1 MGEAFL
7 RKRAGGESFMAFTA
21 MTWQSA
27 VMLVIGV
34 LLIYL
39 AVRHKMEPSL
49 LLPMGVGT
57 ILMNVPM
64 SGAAE
69 IVKSVYDL
77 GIGGTTLENGRVLV
91 GAELMPCLLFIG
103 IGAMLDFEPLFQNPK
118 VLIFGVF
125 AQAGIFIAMGLAL
138 LCGFE
143 LKDAISIGIIGA
155 ADAPTAI
162 IVADKAGSSYMGA
175 IMVAAYSYI
184 ALVPII
190 QPLVI
195 RALTTQKERLIRT
208 AYKQK
213 RIPKAFKICF
223 PVAVT
228 VICGLAVPQSLSL
241 VGTLM
246 FGNLLRECGVVDSL
260 AEVAKTTLTD
270 LITLFLGFAVSYKMQ
285 GAEFLRLDTLM
296 ILGFGL
302 LAFVFDTAA
311 GVLIAKIMNLFL
323 KEKINPMI
331 GAAGISAF
339 PMSARVVQKEGLK
352 ADSTNHLLMPAI
364 GANISGQLCS
374 AIIGGILLQLF
385 I

>member
-64 SGAAE
+64 SCAAE

-77 GIGGTTLENGRVLV
+77 GIGGITLENGRVLV

-195 RALTTQKERLIRT
+195 RALTT
-208 AYKQK
+208 
-213 RIPKAFKICF
+213 
-223 PVAVT
+223 
-228 VICGLAVPQSLSL
+228 
-241 VGTLM
+241 
-246 FGNLLRECGVVDSL
+246 
-260 AEVAKTTLTD
+260 
-270 LITLFLGFAVSYKMQ
+270 
-285 GAEFLRLDTLM
+285 
-296 ILGFGL
+296 
-302 LAFVFDTAA
+302 
-311 GVLIAKIMNLFL
+311 
-323 KEKINPMI
+323 
-331 GAAGISAF
+331 
-339 PMSARVVQKEGLK
+339 
-352 ADSTNHLLMPAI
+352 
-364 GANISGQLCS
+364 
-374 AIIGGILLQLF
+374 
-385 I
+385 

>member
-77 GIGGTTLENGRVLV
+77 GIGGITLENGRVLV

-223 PVAVT
+223 PVAVI

-270 LITLFLGFAVSYKMQ
+270 LITLFLGFAVAYKMQ

>member
-1 MGEAFL
+1 
-7 RKRAGGESFMAFTA
+7 MAFTA
-21 MTWQSA
+21 MTWQSG
-27 VMLVIGV
+27 VMLFIGA

-77 GIGGTTLENGRVLV
+77 GIGGITLDDGKVLV

-125 AQAGIFIAMGLAL
+125 AQAGIFMAMGLAL

-195 RALTTQKERLIRT
+195 RALTTKKERLIRT
-208 AYKQK
+208 AYKQR
-213 RIPKAFKICF
+213 RISKAVKICF

-228 VICGLAVPQSLSL
+228 LICGLAVPQSLAL

-260 AEVAKTTLTD
+260 ADVAKTTLTD
-270 LITLFLGFAVSYKMQ
+270 LITLFLGFAVAYKMQ

-311 GVLIAKIMNLFL
+311 GVLIAKLMNLFL

-385 I
+385 V

>member
-1 MGEAFL
+1 MRAEGE
-7 RKRAGGESFMAFTA
+7 KMAFTA
-21 MTWQSA
+21 MTWQSG
-27 VMLVIGV
+27 VMLFIGA

-77 GIGGTTLENGRVLV
+77 GIGGITLDDGKVLV

-125 AQAGIFIAMGLAL
+125 AQAGIFMAMGLAL

-195 RALTTQKERLIRT
+195 RALTTKKERLIRT
-208 AYKQK
+208 AYKQR
-213 RIPKAFKICF
+213 RISKAVKICF

-228 VICGLAVPQSLSL
+228 LICGLAVPQSLAL

-260 AEVAKTTLTD
+260 ADVAKTTLTD
-270 LITLFLGFAVSYKMQ
+270 LITLFLGFAVAYKMQ

-311 GVLIAKIMNLFL
+311 GVLIAKLMNLFL

-385 I
+385 V

>member
-1 MGEAFL
+1 
-7 RKRAGGESFMAFTA
+7 MALIE
-21 MTWQSA
+21 MSWQQG
-27 VMLVIGV
+27 VMIVVGM

-39 AVRHKMEPSL
+39 AIARKMEPSL
-49 LLPMGVGT
+49 LLPMGIGT

-69 IVKSVYDL
+69 IVKSIYDL
-77 GIGGTTLENGRVLV
+77 GIGGITDASGNVLL

-125 AQAGIFIAMGLAL
+125 AQAGIFLVMGLAL
-138 LCGFE
+138 LCGFD

-162 IVADKAGSSYMGA
+162 IVATKTGSSYLGA

-195 RALTTQKERLIRT
+195 KALTTKNERLIRT

-213 RIPKAFKICF
+213 KVSKKLKICF
-223 PVAVT
+223 PIAVT

-246 FGNLLRECGVVDSL
+246 FGNLLKECGVVDSL

-270 LITLFLGFAVSYKMQ
+270 LITLFLGFAVAYKMQ
-285 GAEFLRLDTLM
+285 GAEFLQLQTLM
-296 ILGFGL
+296 IMGFGL
-302 LAFVFDTAA
+302 LAFVFDTA
-311 GVLIAKIMNLFL
+311 GGIIIAKIMNLFL
-323 KEKINPMI
+323 KEKINPMV

>member
-1 MGEAFL
+1 MRAEGE
-7 RKRAGGESFMAFTA
+7 KMAFTA
-21 MTWQSA
+21 MTWQSG
-27 VMLVIGV
+27 VMLFIGA

-77 GIGGTTLENGRVLV
+77 GIGGITLDDGKVLV

-125 AQAGIFIAMGLAL
+125 AQAGIFMAMGLAL

-195 RALTTQKERLIRT
+195 RALTTKKERLIRT
-208 AYKQK
+208 AYKQR
-213 RIPKAFKICF
+213 RISKTVKICF

-228 VICGLAVPQSLSL
+228 LICGLAVPQSLAL

-260 AEVAKTTLTD
+260 ADVAKTTLTD
-270 LITLFLGFAVSYKMQ
+270 LITLFLGFAVAYKMQ

-311 GVLIAKIMNLFL
+311 GVLIAKLMNLFL

-385 I
+385 V

>member
-1 MGEAFL
+1 
-7 RKRAGGESFMAFTA
+7 MAFTA

-77 GIGGTTLENGRVLV
+77 GIGGITLENGRVLV

-213 RIPKAFKICF
+213 RIPKTFKICF

-270 LITLFLGFAVSYKMQ
+270 LITLFLGFAVAYKMQ